1 MNLKRSLFQYPLL
14 ILSNFFGFILE
25 ISFALDI
32 KRLMSSEA
40 NVNQLIEKFFPY
52 ENNFC
57 VIQLELGNDKFFPNF
72 HVPVVAY
79 TRDQI
84 LQDCDGKLKDQ
95 DGYVFMTSNS
105 TNIEVQMIP
114 ILTCLNKTTLK
125 IKTKYILILDFTE
138 DCISN
143 EAYRNYFDSLW
154 KSFGIINMA
163 ILPIRD
169 QNTNAE
175 LAFIIS
181 YNPFFAHRYTNASAL
196 VKNTLYQDLRRNL
209 TDRFRNMHGYPLRA
223 VLARSPNVGITIE
236 NARQVKR
243 LGDNPVFL
251 LKQSLEEYLKTKF
264 DVYEHLNSDVDPDSM
279 DNKFNIPLSEIING
293 YADHCIHFMFSTIS
307 WPRSVQI
314 IQIGFS
320 FKFVLVVPKPRQVE
334 SWKLILFLFQWQ
346 VRLGLGLTL
355 IVLSGASIL
364 FAVVLSRSNR
374 LRNNLNMTSEVL
386 TVGKAFISVS
396 INKLPT
402 RHSQRLLVAISLVL
416 GLIFTTV
423 FSAKL
428 LNLIKSRPT
437 DGRIRSLHE
446 LQDSEL
452 PIFLTHRAF
461 KTIMDTFENTSL
473 SKLQKNV
480 KHDKTLENDNRLF
493 DPQHLNITDHA
504 VLYADELL
512 YTIVN
517 QPQNRVF
524 FKYFEVL
531 KEPISE
537 PSSVTVFPIGSVYFD
552 VFNELNLKL
561 VAGGFY
567 REWYKVNHQKI
578 IEHLS
583 SVSTTVVQ
591 PTNDHAVSDVDHV
604 PLKYD
609 DLKLAFYI
617 LYIGLT
623 ISALCFIKEV
633 CC

>member
-1 MNLKRSLFQYPLL
+1 M
-14 ILSNFFGFILE
+14 
-25 ISFALDI
+25 
-32 KRLMSSEA
+32 
-40 NVNQLIEKFFPY
+40 
-52 ENNFC
+52 
-57 VIQLELGNDKFFPNF
+57 
-72 HVPVVAY
+72 
-79 TRDQI
+79 
-84 LQDCDGKLKDQ
+84 
-95 DGYVFMTSNS
+95 
-105 TNIEVQMIP
+105 
-114 ILTCLNKTTLK
+114 
-125 IKTKYILILDFTE
+125 
-138 DCISN
+138 
-143 EAYRNYFDSLW
+143 
-154 KSFGIINMA
+154 
-163 ILPIRD
+163 
-169 QNTNAE
+169 
-175 LAFIIS
+175 
-181 YNPFFAHRYTNASAL
+181 
-196 VKNTLYQDLRRNL
+196 
-209 TDRFRNMHGYPLRA
+209 
-223 VLARSPNVGITIE
+223 
-236 NARQVKR
+236 
-243 LGDNPVFL
+243 
-251 LKQSLEEYLKTKF
+251 
-264 DVYEHLNSDVDPDSM
+264 
-279 DNKFNIPLSEIING
+279 
-293 YADHCIHFMFSTIS
+293 
-307 WPRSVQI
+307 
-314 IQIGFS
+314 
-320 FKFVLVVPKPRQVE
+320 PKPRQVQ
-334 SWKLILFLFQWQ
+334 SWKFILYLFQWQ

-364 FAVVLSRSNR
+364 FAVVLSKTNR
-374 LRNNLNMTSEVL
+374 LRNNLNMNSEVL
-386 TVGKAFISVS
+386 TVWKAFISIS

-437 DGRIRSLHE
+437 EDRIRSLHE
-446 LQDSEL
+446 LQDSEM
-452 PIFLTHRAF
+452 PIYLTHRAF

-480 KHDKTLENDNRLF
+480 KHDKLLENDDRLF

-567 REWYKVNHQKI
+567 REWYKVNHQQI
-578 IEHLS
+578 IERLS

-591 PTNDHAVSDVDHV
+591 PTNDRVGSDDDHV
-604 PLKYD
+604 PLKYN

-623 ISALCFIKEV
+623 MSALCFIKEV